1 MTLPRTVSDVVA
13 EHVVFDVECIDRMYL
28 NVYVPKLQYAA
39 GIVGFV
45 HRQLGLPIASTAP
58 LGKIT
63 DAFSAAI
70 HRFAA
75 DQGVPWVDFV
85 KGQRKDDVMHQHLAA
100 FEAAGRTEGVLFLGR
115 AQEKT
120 ALFRTE
126 KRRDA
131 EGKAYP
137 WIVKTTGLVNHF
149 YVYAVD
155 GDFGPFFLKFC
166 SYFPYNAK
174 LCLNG
179 HEWAKRQAARAG
191 IGHTALDNAFA
202 AVDDVAA
209 VQAICNRLGPEQ
221 IDALLRRWLARL
233 PHPFTAADRA
243 AGYRYDISILQAEF
257 SLTQMLDRP
266 VSGRIFFEQV
276 IRDNLDLG
284 RPDQV
289 GLVFDRRLKRT
300 GPRVTPGRFRTRV
313 ITDGVTPS
321 LHVDYKH
328 ATIKQYHKEGR
339 ALRTETTVNDT
350 RDFEI
355 GKRLTNLPALRGI
368 GFTANRRLLGVQR
381 LSHDPARGREIFGA
395 VNDPVVGA
403 DGNRIAGLRFADARA
418 HALLSALLVFRLLPH
433 GFTNR
438 DLRALV
444 APLLGKKPD
453 RLTAGQ
459 MTYDLRRLR
468 AHGLIARLPGSHRYH
483 VTDTGLHHALFLTRA
498 HDRLLRTGL
507 AQLADPSRTR
517 LGTVSRAY
525 QIAIDDLT
533 RESGLAA

>member
-13 EHVVFDVECIDRMYL
+13 EHVVFELECIDRMYL
-28 NVYVPKLQYAA
+28 NVYVPQLQYAA
-39 GIVGFV
+39 GIVGYV

-63 DAFSAAI
+63 DAFSAAM
-70 HRFAA
+70 HRFAG
-75 DQGVPWVDFV
+75 DLRVPWVDFV
-85 KGQRKDDVMHQHLAA
+85 KGQRKDEVMHEHLAP
-100 FEAAGRTEGVLFLGR
+100 FSAAGQTEGVLFVGR

-120 ALFRTE
+120 GLFRTE
-126 KRRDA
+126 KRYDR
-131 EGKAYP
+131 EGKSYP
-137 WIVKTTGLVNHF
+137 WIVKTTGVVNHF

-155 GDFGPFFLKFC
+155 DDFGPFFLKFC
-166 SYFPYNAK
+166 AYFPYNAR
-174 LCLNG
+174 LCING
-179 HEWAKRQAARAG
+179 HEWAKRQASKAG

-209 VQAICNRLGPEQ
+209 VQAICDRLGPQQ
-221 IDALLRRWLARL
+221 IDGLLRKWLARL
-233 PHPFTAADRA
+233 PHPFTPADRA

-289 GLVFDRRLKRT
+289 GLVFGRRLIRT
-300 GPRVTPGRFRTRV
+300 GPRATPGRFRTRV
-313 ITDGVTPS
+313 ITVGVTPS

-339 ALRTETTVNDT
+339 ALRTETTINDT

-355 GKRLTNLPALRGI
+355 RKRLTNLPALREV

-381 LSHDPARGREIFGA
+381 LSHDPARGADVFHA
-395 VNDPVVGA
+395 VSDPVITTEGT
-403 DGNRIAGLRFADARA
+403 RIAGLRFADARA
-418 HALLSALLVFRLLPH
+418 HALLSALLLFRLLPH

-438 DLRALV
+438 DLRTLTAE
-444 APLLGKKPD
+444 LLGSSPEQFS
-453 RLTAGQ
+453 AGK

-468 AHGLIARLPGSHRYH
+468 AHGLITRLPGTHRYE
-483 VTDTGLHHALFLTRA
+483 VTDTGLHHALFLTRSR
-498 HDRLLRTGL
+498 DRLLHTGL
-507 AQLADPSRTR
+507 AQLAEPNTSPLRTA
-517 LGTVSRAY
+517 SRAY
-525 QIAIDDLT
+525 QNALDDLA